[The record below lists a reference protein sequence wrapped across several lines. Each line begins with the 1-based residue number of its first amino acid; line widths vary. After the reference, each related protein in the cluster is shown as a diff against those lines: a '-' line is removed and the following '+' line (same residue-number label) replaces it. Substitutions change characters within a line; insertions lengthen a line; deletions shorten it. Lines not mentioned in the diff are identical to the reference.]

1 MMDGYSRSRG
11 GGVAGDLA
19 FLLSL
24 YLAATGGLAYGL
36 YEILQPT
43 RFTNPGLAAYK
54 PPPATSVISG
64 SASKPINPQSAELAE
79 PLVIFTTPTTE
90 LDTAGRSLPKAP
102 ITETLVPVQQPPKT
116 TKAVKAF
123 NRQITRE
130 PTANQQRVACLPRY
144 DSSGA
149 QTGAC

>member
-11 GGVAGDLA
+11 DGVAGDLA
-19 FLLSL
+19 LLLSI
-24 YLAATGGLAYGL
+24 YLAVASGFAFGL
-36 YEILQPT
+36 YELLQPT

-54 PPPATSVISG
+54 PPPATSVIPG
-64 SASKPINPQSAELAE
+64 RASKLINPQSAELAE

-90 LDTAGRSLPKAP
+90 LDTDGRSPPKPP
-102 ITETLVPVQQPPKT
+102 ITETLLHVPQPPKT
-116 TKAVKAF
+116 TKSVKAF

-149 QTGAC
+149 QTEAC